1 MIEYIYI
8 IDNDRVGFYYV
19 PYAGSMP
26 LHGIIECSVM
36 ELGAKVMTYPNRKAC
51 YDAICKDTYGE

>member
-8 IDNDRVGFYYV
+8 IDNDHVGFYYV

-36 ELGAKVMTYPNRKAC
+36 EHYTAMDV
-51 YDAICKDTYGE
+51 